1 MYRPLGLQKVQVFR
15 ISRQSAHKNGKIA
28 FTLQEISLVLIS
40 LKHWVDPKRRM
51 LLEGLSQLTPSRIEP
66 ATFRLVAQCLNQLR
80 NRHSSWFILDRA
92 LWNTW
97 YKYSLWN
104 TWYKYSLWNTWY
116 KYSLW
121 NTCYKYS
128 LWNTWY
134 KYSLW
139 NTWYKYS
146 LWNTWFISTV
156 YEIRDISTVY
166 EIRDISTIYEIRD
179 ISRVFDMDKT
189 VSLRSRCKVWAKG
202 DQSVK
207 LNITST

>member
-121 NTCYKYS
+121 NT
-128 LWNTWY
+128 
-134 KYSLW
+134 
-139 NTWYKYS
+139 
-146 LWNTWFISTV
+146 WFISTV